1 MRFLER
7 GLTKGLLAGL
17 TVSWA
22 SMSHAA
28 SPVVADEKIAVA
40 QAALQ
45 RAEESGAPQAAP
57 VELETARSKL
67 ARAQKAELDRNLKVA
82 ADLAD
87 QANIDAEVAEAT
99 ARAQHSHA
107 AALEF
112 DASMQALRAEA
123 MRRSQ
128 TTPGQ

>member
-1 MRFLER
+1 
-7 GLTKGLLAGL
+7 
-17 TVSWA
+17 
-22 SMSHAA
+22 MSHAA

>member
-1 MRFLER
+1 MNARQ
-7 GLTKGLLAGL
+7 LTHGMLAL

-22 SMSHAA
+22 VAAHAA
-28 SPVVADEKIAVA
+28 NPVADEKIAVA
-40 QAALQ
+40 QASLQ
-45 RAEESGAPQAAP
+45 RAEESGAPQLAP
-57 VELETARSKL
+57 VELEAARSKL
-67 ARAQKAELDRNLKVA
+67 ARAQKAQLDRDLKVA

-87 QANIDAEVAEAT
+87 QANIDAQVAEAS

-107 AALEF
+107 AAVEF

-128 TTPGQ
+128 PTTGQ